1 MIAIA
6 AQDRENVASLQSST
20 YAYLNRGLK
29 DRLFVSST
37 DSKSEKDV
45 AKGTVE
51 YYKQLYSNTI
61 SLIYY
66 VNNYVIPNQNIN
78 PQYYSSNVG
87 AMNTYLNTLLVQIER
102 GTDYKAIVPISVEMT
117 VDGLSGFTIGQIF
130 TVNKD
135 VLPRD
140 YENKSVGFI
149 VTGISNDV
157 NTHSWTTTITSQ
169 LCLLDQDK
177 RQEES
182 LRNVDAILGE
192 LQTAISQ
199 NKADNLNSIAYYK
212 VLAALYID
220 VLRQNIF
227 IKDIE
232 GNVGFKKD
240 KYGSDRILYSKAAVQ
255 EVGGIG
261 ITFDSL
267 ISEFNNT
274 YRRLYPSSTRTTI
287 TERTSVNN
295 ENRTTTTTRETDTE
309 TARIVDVYKN
319 GILENI
325 IKNMVYYTDM
335 KNSDIKSVFDSEMSK
350 VRNGYETNATPPDYT
365 RVFDTGFRVLDYIE
379 LAIKNPNTALRA
391 PQELGATFT
400 ATYFNAIIS
409 TTFNLINSQK
419 AIDSETGA
427 YISSTP
433 LIAGYPYFSEK
444 Q

>member
-1 MIAIA
+1 
-6 AQDRENVASLQSST
+6 
-20 YAYLNRGLK
+20 
-29 DRLFVSST
+29 
-37 DSKSEKDV
+37 
-45 AKGTVE
+45 
-51 YYKQLYSNTI
+51 
-61 SLIYY
+61 
-66 VNNYVIPNQNIN
+66 
-78 PQYYSSNVG
+78 
-87 AMNTYLNTLLVQIER
+87 MNTYLNTLLVQIER